1 MIKVNEKAQILVD
14 EFSFNIR
21 KKNIKQGVIKKL
33 KQVKANN
40 YVNDLMMD
48 SEIIINDTLSNII
61 LNAITKI
68 LDFGE
73 ASRSLINPNE
83 KLCLY

>member
-1 MIKVNEKAQILVD
+1 
-14 EFSFNIR
+14 
-21 KKNIKQGVIKKL
+21 
-33 KQVKANN
+33 
-40 YVNDLMMD
+40 MD

-73 ASRSLINPNE
+73 ASRSLINTNE
-83 KLCLY
+83 EIMSVLGNLKKYIAFQFL

>member
-1 MIKVNEKAQILVD
+1 M
-14 EFSFNIR
+14 
-21 KKNIKQGVIKKL
+21 
-33 KQVKANN
+33 QVKSNN

-73 ASRSLINPNE
+73 NSLDF
-83 KLCLY
+83 Y

>member
-1 MIKVNEKAQILVD
+1 MRELKFQLMNFHFTYE
-14 EFSFNIR
+14 

-61 LNAITKI
+61 LNAIIKI

-83 KLCLY
+83 EIMSVLGNL